1 MRCFANV
8 LKRHTRV
15 RTTNSAEPAFEYGH
29 ATEYGCNRVSS
40 IALLG
45 FGDAESER
53 LTAGLSALDSTLNL
67 VPFTSETSKDELASS
82 VEGALVWGAGTGL
95 AGPSGIVH
103 AAADAGV
110 PVVVVLPVV
119 ALEGISAEREQ
130 IEVCFLP
137 CTPEEVLLRLNISMS
152 RNAPTDTTN
161 TIIHGELVIDCDR
174 YEVTLRGRKV
184 DLTYKEYELLKYLA
198 SNPGRVFSRES
209 LLRSVWEYDYFGGT
223 RTVDVHIRRLRSKI
237 DDVTN
242 NFIETQWNVGYRFRS
257 PGGL

>member
-1 MRCFANV
+1 
-8 LKRHTRV
+8 
-15 RTTNSAEPAFEYGH
+15 
-29 ATEYGCNRVSS
+29 VSS

-45 FGDAESER
+45 FADAESER
-53 LTAGLSALDSTLNL
+53 LAAGLSALDPSLNL

-103 AAADAGV
+103 AAADSGV
-110 PVVVVLPVV
+110 PVVVILPVI
-119 ALEGISAEREQ
+119 ALEGIAAEREE

-137 CTPEEVLLRLNISMS
+137 CSAEEVILRLNIAMS

-257 PGGL
+257 PGGSN

>member
-1 MRCFANV
+1 
-8 LKRHTRV
+8 
-15 RTTNSAEPAFEYGH
+15 
-29 ATEYGCNRVSS
+29 VSS

-45 FGDAESER
+45 FADSESER
-53 LTAGLSALDSTLNL
+53 LAAGLGALDPSLKL
-67 VPFTSETSKDELASS
+67 VKFTADTSKDELASS

-95 AGPSGIVH
+95 AGPAGIVH

-110 PVVVVLPVV
+110 PVVAVLQVVGF
-119 ALEGISAEREQ
+119 EGINAAREE

-137 CTPEEVLLRLNISMS
+137 CTSEEILLRLSIAMS
-152 RNAPTDTTN
+152 KTAPTEVAN
-161 TIIHGELVIDCDR
+161 MIIHGDLVIDCDR
-174 YEVTLRGRKV
+174 YEVVLKGRKV

-237 DDVTN
+237 DDMSN
-242 NFIETQWNVGYRFRS
+242 HFIETQWNVGYRFRP
-257 PGGL
+257 PGRAS